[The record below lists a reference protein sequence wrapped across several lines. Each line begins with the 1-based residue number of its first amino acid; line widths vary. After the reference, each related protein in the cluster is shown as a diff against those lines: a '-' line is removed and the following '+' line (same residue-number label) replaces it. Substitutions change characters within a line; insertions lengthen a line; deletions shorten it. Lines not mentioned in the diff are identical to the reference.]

1 MLNIACWNVNS
12 INVRCE
18 SLKKWLLIN
27 NPDIVLL
34 QELKCMEAQFPKFVF
49 EDLGYNFYLKGQ
61 KSYNGVAIFSK
72 YIADEVNY
80 IFLSNPIESEARF
93 IEITANTKI
102 GYVRIISVYV
112 PNGGMSDEH
121 YEKKLKF
128 LETLKAYLISIKDN
142 QELVIIGGDFNV
154 APEEIDVFNKEKLEN
169 VVCFKNAE
177 RKLMRSIINNG
188 LVDLYRALN
197 PNKQEFSWWDYR
209 AGAFA
214 KNEGMRID
222 FLLGNYKTLAL
233 IKNFKMDISMR
244 SITKPSDHIP
254 IIAQLGND

>member
-1 MLNIACWNVNS
+1 M
-12 INVRCE
+12 
-18 SLKKWLLIN
+18 
-27 NPDIVLL
+27 
-34 QELKCMEAQFPKFVF
+34 
-49 EDLGYNFYLKGQ
+49 
-61 KSYNGVAIFSK
+61 
-72 YIADEVNY
+72 
-80 IFLSNPIESEARF
+80 
-93 IEITANTKI
+93 
-102 GYVRIISVYV
+102 
-112 PNGGMSDEH
+112 
-121 YEKKLKF
+121 
-128 LETLKAYLISIKDN
+128 
-142 QELVIIGGDFNV
+142 GGDFNV
-154 APEEIDVFNKEKLEN
+154 APEEIDVFDKQKLEN
-169 VVCFKNAE
+169 VVCFKSAE

-222 FLLGNYKTLAL
+222 FLLGNHKTLPL